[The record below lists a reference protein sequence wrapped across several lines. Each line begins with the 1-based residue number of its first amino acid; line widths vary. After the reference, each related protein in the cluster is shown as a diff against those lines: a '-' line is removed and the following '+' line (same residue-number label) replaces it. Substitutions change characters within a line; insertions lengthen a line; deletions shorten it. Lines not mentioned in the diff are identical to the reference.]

1 MLNDSTAINGEKKT
15 HAYIKEFLCSLEF
28 QKPTDSKHYLIVY
41 GEAWWQTSS
50 KRIYFP
56 FSLNN
61 TKTKGPKFF
70 QLCRFKQYNFKR
82 SFFGMF
88 VTFVQEMTTFDV
100 HVFYKIIMRKMYH
113 SSRLLRHPTRFRKLG
128 YVLLDDVT

>member
-15 HAYIKEFLCSLEF
+15 HAYIKEFYVASNF
-28 QKPTDSKHYLIVY
+28 KTNGSKHYLIVY

-50 KRIYFP
+50 KRIYTS

-61 TKTKGPKFF
+61 TKTKGPKFL

-82 SFFGMF
+82 SFLD
-88 VTFVQEMTTFDV
+88 VRDLRSRNDTFDV

-113 SSRLLRHPTRFRKLG
+113 SSRLLRHPTRFHKLG
-128 YVLLDDVT
+128 YVLLNNVI

>member
-61 TKTKGPKFF
+61 TKTKGPKLF

-82 SFFGMF
+82 SFLDVRDLRSRNNNLWCTCLLQDNYAQNVSFFPDYF
-88 VTFVQEMTTFDV
+88 VTQPDFANRDM
-100 HVFYKIIMRKMYH
+100 FY
-113 SSRLLRHPTRFRKLG
+113 
-128 YVLLDDVT
+128 

>member
-1 MLNDSTAINGEKKT
+1 MLNDSTAINGEKKL

-50 KRIYFP
+50 KRIYSS

-61 TKTKGPKFF
+61 TKTKGPKLY

-82 SFFGMF
+82 SFFWDVRDLRSRNDNLWCTCLLLDNYAQNVSSDYF
-88 VTFVQEMTTFDV
+88 VTQQDFTNKVIV
-100 HVFYKIIMRKMYH
+100 
-113 SSRLLRHPTRFRKLG
+113 P
-128 YVLLDDVT
+128 